1 MKYKIIKPIVKQ
13 IVFEIPVNV
22 YDLTICDN
30 HSYCVSEDEIVV
42 HNCSTF
48 PTTGFGSPMFS
59 AAIEAGRWAKI
70 PCIID
75 GGVREPA
82 DIAKAIV
89 AFTSQQFTSTYGGRP
104 TWNNQINIPMVMAG
118 SIFAACTDSPGE
130 MVAKLIHK
138 NGEYYSNS
146 ISDVYRPV
154 LVTKT
159 YKKYYGSASAEC
171 KQKTGQVVK
180 NVEGIS
186 TEVECNNLTYLEYY
200 DVLSQ
205 AIRSQISYAGGTDL
219 SALKNVK
226 WNIIN

>member
-1 MKYKIIKPIVKQ
+1 
-13 IVFEIPVNV
+13 
-22 YDLTICDN
+22 
-30 HSYCVSEDEIVV
+30 
-42 HNCSTF
+42 
-48 PTTGFGSPMFS
+48 
-59 AAIEAGRWAKI
+59 
-70 PCIID
+70 
-75 GGVREPA
+75 
-82 DIAKAIV
+82 
-89 AFTSQQFTSTYGGRP
+89 
-104 TWNNQINIPMVMAG
+104 MAG